1 MKRYV
6 VEQTTSGY
14 VLGTY
19 QADSPGH
26 AIRTMIEDAGDN
38 SDVGEPDN
46 GLVATEI
53 AEGQPDIELDTA
65 YTVIDGLAYLDG
77 MVHTSGG
84 KWVSY
89 DTAEQHMD
97 DDLREKI
104 HADLSPCTA
113 QEFFNEYCRSHLN
126 KFGKRFVADE
136 DNPVW

>member
-19 QADSPGH
+19 RADSPGH

-53 AEGQPDIELDTA
+53 AEGQPDIEPNGS
-65 YTVIDGLAYLDG
+65 YIVRDGLAYLD
-77 MVHTSGG
+77 
-84 KWVSY
+84 
-89 DTAEQHMD
+89 D
-97 DDLREKI
+97 D
-104 HADLSPCTA
+104 
-113 QEFFNEYCRSHLN
+113 Q
-126 KFGKRFVADE
+126 
-136 DNPVW
+136 DNPTW